1 MLEMVYQSERKE
13 EILYKGEYKGFE
25 YKIVSYGT
33 HPCCYVVIPKN
44 HKFYNKD
51 YDDICVMCHGGMTY
65 AGKEKDN
72 KFWIGWDYA
81 HYGDY
86 TGVCEMPILKE
97 FKYLHKNDKKWT
109 TKELIKETKEVIE
122 QL

>member
-1 MLEMVYQSERKE
+1 MKDWTGNNKSTFTCLGASNHSKHERAD
-13 EILYKGEYKGFE
+13 F
-25 YKIVSYGT
+25 
-33 HPCCYVVIPKN
+33 
-44 HKFYNKD
+44 D
-51 YDDICVMCHGGMTY
+51 YYATDPIAAELLLSVEPDLNNICVMCHGGMTY